1 MEDAM
6 ILSGKKKKK
15 RATGLRSCLAALGLI
30 FAFIISSTP
39 ASAQKT
45 FSSPEEAVKAIVTAA
60 KSNNDKELLAIFGAQ
75 AKEILFSGDPVADK
89 QRRAEFIAAYE
100 QANRLATQGENRI
113 LIVGKQDW
121 PFPIPIVKKGQSWIF
136 DTEKGKQEI
145 LNRRIG
151 ANELFTI
158 QTMLA
163 IVDAEREYAMKD
175 RDRDAL
181 LEYAQKFVSDPGKKN
196 GLYWQTK
203 AGEPES
209 PLGPIMTR
217 VRSEGYNVSAG
228 SVPYHGYYYRILT
241 AQGKDA
247 PGGAYS
253 YFVKGKMIGGFAAV
267 AYPAEYSNS
276 GIMTFIVNYD
286 GKVFQKNLGPN
297 TAAMVKSMKEYN
309 PDKTWT
315 EVKQ

>member
-1 MEDAM
+1 M

-89 QRRAEFIAAYE
+89 QRSAEFIAAYE

-136 DTEKGKQEI
+136 DT
-145 LNRRIG
+145 
-151 ANELFTI
+151 
-158 QTMLA
+158 
-163 IVDAEREYAMKD
+163 
-175 RDRDAL
+175 
-181 LEYAQKFVSDPGKKN
+181 
-196 GLYWQTK
+196 
-203 AGEPES
+203 
-209 PLGPIMTR
+209 
-217 VRSEGYNVSAG
+217 
-228 SVPYHGYYYRILT
+228 
-241 AQGKDA
+241 
-247 PGGAYS
+247 
-253 YFVKGKMIGGFAAV
+253 
-267 AYPAEYSNS
+267 
-276 GIMTFIVNYD
+276 
-286 GKVFQKNLGPN
+286 
-297 TAAMVKSMKEYN
+297 
-309 PDKTWT
+309 
-315 EVKQ
+315 